1 MYLSLKRINLKV
13 KFVDTLYFDIK
24 VIIINFFSIKNRK
37 KTYHSITLKLNIFY
51 LAQDTKEIC
60 FVQKNYEWKMFLIYY
75 SEKSG

>member
-51 LAQDTKEIC
+51 HHL
-60 FVQKNYEWKMFLIYY
+60 
-75 SEKSG
+75 

>member
-37 KTYHSITLKLNIFY
+37 KRIT
-51 LAQDTKEIC
+51 QSH
-60 FVQKNYEWKMFLIYY
+60 KN
-75 SEKSG
+75 